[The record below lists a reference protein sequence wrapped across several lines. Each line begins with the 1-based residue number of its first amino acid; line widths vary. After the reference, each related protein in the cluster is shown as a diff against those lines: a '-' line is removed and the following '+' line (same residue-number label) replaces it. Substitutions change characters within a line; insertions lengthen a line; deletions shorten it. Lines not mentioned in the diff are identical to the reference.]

1 MALES
6 VAGSAAGA
14 SSAALRTAQLANQ
27 QQSDLGQQ
35 TIELIESA
43 GEVAQNVSNI
53 SVGSNIDTFA

>member
-27 QQSDLGQQ
+27 QVDAVGQQ

-43 GEVAQNVSNI
+43 GEVAQSAPDI
-53 SVGSNIDTFA
+53 SVGSNVNTFA